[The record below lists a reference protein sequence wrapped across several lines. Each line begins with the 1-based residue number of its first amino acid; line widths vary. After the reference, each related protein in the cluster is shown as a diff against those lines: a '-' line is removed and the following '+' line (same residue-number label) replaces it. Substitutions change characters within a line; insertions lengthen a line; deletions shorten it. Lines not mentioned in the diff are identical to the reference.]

1 MSFHQ
6 EKYNQSHCAD
16 SSPSTM
22 SDLVTLCGTRSLAL
36 EALINKMALL
46 ESVTEKHVPY
56 MQFTGSHPSEMDKWT
71 TPPQVLGEGELAE
84 VILDFQDGT
93 NFLVRLDDKFD
104 RIFYSKINDAIK
116 DSKVEVCVED
126 LGDLTDP
133 TKRSQRVFLTIRSMY
148 WEDVV
153 NWNKKQHLEVLNKG
167 LWSVEFDSHIK
178 RLHYAMEMKE
188 ACILAVNARL

>member
-1 MSFHQ
+1 MSHQ

-36 EALINKMALL
+36 EALMDKMKTL

-56 MQFTGSHPSEMDKWT
+56 MQWTGSHPDQVDKWT
-71 TPPQVLGEGELAE
+71 TPPQVLGEGELAQLE
-84 VILDFQDGT
+84 LKFQDGT
-93 NFLVRLDDKFD
+93 NFLFHLDDEFD
-104 RIFYSKINDAIK
+104 RIFYSDINDAIQ

-126 LGDLTDP
+126 LDP
-133 TKRSQRVFLTIRSMY
+133 TDRARSERVFLTIRSMY
-148 WEDVV
+148 WQHVV
-153 NWNKKQHLEVLNKG
+153 DWNKKQHMVVMDKG

-178 RLHYAMEMKE
+178 RLHYAMEMQE
-188 ACILAVNARL
+188 ACVLAANARF